1 MFKQSEKNQK
11 IKNKR
16 LRILGLVLGFF
27 AFIFNA
33 ICLFIFY
40 FKSKNWHKF
49 IKGQKKEINELSCG
63 QEDFG
68 QFCNDSSKLL
78 KDLFIPS
85 TSNDNKPLALRPKS
99 LISYALLAILVKLAV
114 TGFLFFTYPSPAQL
128 AVIVS
133 SNMISLVNESREEAG
148 LEPLT
153 ENALLDQFAQAKGED
168 MINRDY
174 FAHDTPEGKRPWQW
188 IDRAEYDYVYA
199 GENLA
204 MDFTEAE
211 TVHEAFMKSPSHRK
225 NILNSKYKEVG
236 MAVLHGEM
244 GGHETILLVEFF
256 GTQRA
261 DLSTLVSAKPAEA
274 AVTEEEI
281 TPTPT
286 GSTPTSDIA
295 GEEVYVPSNRLPEAE
310 VAGAGNEGIIVVA
323 TDNKNSNLVNL
334 VIEYS
339 NIFFIAFL
347 IFLVV
352 SLALN
357 IFVKINVQHA
367 SVILQSVVVIALIIA
382 MILVKFNF
390 IEQIAPRLL
399 IL

>member
-1 MFKQSEKNQK
+1 MFNRPAKNQGEK
-11 IKNKR
+11 IKR
-16 LRILGLVLGFF
+16 LKILGLVLGFF
-27 AFIFNA
+27 AFIFNTA
-33 ICLFIFY
+33 CFSIFY
-40 FKSKNWHKF
+40 FKSKKWHKF
-49 IKGQKKEINELSCG
+49 VKGQKKEINELSEG
-63 QEDFG
+63 KEDFN

-78 KDLFIPS
+78 KDLFIPNAH
-85 TSNDNKPLALRPKS
+85 NDHKPKALRPKS
-99 LISYALLAILVKLAV
+99 LISYALVAILVKLVV
-114 TGFLFFTYPSPAQL
+114 TGFLFFIYPSPAQL
-128 AVIVS
+128 AVIIS

-148 LEPLT
+148 LEPLV
-153 ENALLDQFAQAKGED
+153 ENALLNQFAQAKGED
-168 MINRDY
+168 MISRDY

-188 IDRAEYDYVYA
+188 IDRFEYDYVYA

-211 TVHEAFMKSPSHRK
+211 LVHEAFMKSPFHRK

-236 MAVLHGEM
+236 TAVLHGEL

-261 DLSTLVSAKPAEA
+261 DLSTLVSAQPAEA
-274 AVTEEEI
+274 AVVKPESI
-281 TPTPT
+281 TAPSELAP
-286 GSTPTSDIA
+286 SEDIA
-295 GEEVYVPSNRLPEAE
+295 GEETYQPSDRLPEAG
-310 VAGAGNEGIIVVA
+310 GAEINNEGIIVVA
-323 TDNKNSNLVNL
+323 TDNKNSSLVNL

-347 IFLVV
+347 IFLII

-357 IFVKINVQHA
+357 IFIKINIQHA
-367 SVILQSVVVIALIIA
+367 SVILQSVVVIALILA

-390 IEQIAPRLL
+390 VEQLSPHLL